1 MNKCIIRLNNKKP
14 RLFAQNALSSYVQF
28 FATATGPRAK
38 GKRNIVRISASPG
51 SPPTP
56 PHLSLFSSRSFQT
69 GSVPHPVSYPLGTDV
84 KQPGRRLRISGEI
97 PPPHMPSMRARLLR
111 MILGVH
117 CRVLFTYI
125 TFIAGLHKGGSVFPV
140 EVAAEVLRQFAKIAK
155 SVY

>member
-1 MNKCIIRLNNKKP
+1 MHFRVTYNFSQQRLGHGLKE
-14 RLFAQNALSSYVQF
+14 RGTSYESRRVQDL
-28 FATATGPRAK
+28 
-38 GKRNIVRISASPG
+38 
-51 SPPTP
+51 PPPP